1 MVQSDF
7 EAAGNDP
14 RAQKVVRAVERFLT
28 ALRKRAPRRHASRV
42 VHSGTV
48 LQGKKVRQS
57 PERFIVEHL
66 VTDVADALGYDYRP
80 QPKGIAGLG
89 GRIPD
94 FEVLNAD
101 GVVIG
106 EVKKPNQIEEA
117 RDEAFQY
124 LGDISGRP
132 AAGIATDGWTWVLH
146 TSSKRG
152 SEPIYDCHR
161 PLRPVMKRIWTEK
174 YERSERASRLK
185 LREEAQEFVSELS
198 IEALDKK
205 NQMGE

>member
-1 MVQSDF
+1 MNQSNFADS
-7 EAAGNDP
+7 GNDP
-14 RAQKVVRAVERFLT
+14 RAQKVVRAVERFL
-28 ALRKRAPRRHASRV
+28 APLRKRSPRKHASNV

-94 FEVLNAD
+94 FEVLNVD

-124 LGDISGRP
+124 LGDVSERP

-146 TSSKRG
+146 TAAERG
-152 SEPIYDCHR
+152 SEPSYDCHR
-161 PLRPVMKRIWTEK
+161 PLRPVMKKIWTEK
-174 YERSERASRLK
+174 YERSEQASRLQ
-185 LREEAQEFVSELS
+185 LRKQAQEFTDELS
-198 IEALDKK
+198 IEALDGKLRTD
-205 NQMGE
+205 Q

>member
-1 MVQSDF
+1 MSQSDF
-7 EAAGNDP
+7 DAPGNDP

-28 ALRKRAPRRHASRV
+28 TLRERAPRKHASRV
-42 VHSGTV
+42 VHSEEV
-48 LQGKKVRQS
+48 LRGEAVRQS

-66 VTDVADALGYDYRP
+66 VTDVADALGYQYRP
-80 QPKGIAGLG
+80 QPKGVSGLG

-94 FEVLNAD
+94 FEVLNVE

-124 LGDISGRP
+124 LGDVSERP

-146 TSSKRG
+146 TASERG
-152 SEPIYDCHR
+152 SEPNYDCHR
-161 PLRPVMKRIWTEK
+161 PLRGVMKKVWTEK
-174 YERSERASRLK
+174 YEQAERASRSE
-185 LREEAQEFVSELS
+185 LREQAQGFASELS
-198 IEALDKK
+198 NEVLERKLLGD
-205 NQMGE
+205 E

>member
-1 MVQSDF
+1 MSQSNF
-7 EAAGNDP
+7 GASGNDP

-28 ALRKRAPRRHASRV
+28 TLRERAPRRHASRV
-42 VHSGTV
+42 VHSGRV

-66 VTDVADALGYDYRP
+66 VTDVAEALGYDYRP

-94 FEVLNAD
+94 FEMLNAD

-106 EVKKPNQIEEA
+106 EVKKPNQIDEA
-117 RDEAFQY
+117 RNEAFQY
-124 LGDISGRP
+124 LGDVSERP

-146 TSSKRG
+146 TATERD
-152 SEPIYDCHR
+152 SEPNYDCQR
-161 PLRPVMKRIWTEK
+161 PLRPVMRKLWTEK
-174 YERSERASRLK
+174 YERSERASRLD
-185 LREEAQEFVSELS
+185 LRKQAQEFTDELS
-198 IEALDKK
+198 IEAINHKL
-205 NQMGE
+205 